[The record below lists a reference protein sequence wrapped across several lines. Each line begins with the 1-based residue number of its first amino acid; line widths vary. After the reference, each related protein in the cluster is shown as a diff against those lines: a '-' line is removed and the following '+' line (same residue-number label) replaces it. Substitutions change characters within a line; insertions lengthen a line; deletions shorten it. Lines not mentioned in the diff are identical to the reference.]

1 MLLMCVVN
9 TTILIVGAKERG
21 EALRELPVRV
31 ILLDS
36 GSEAVRCLRK
46 ESVDAIV
53 SKWHLVDVPNGG
65 LLDAVIGAN
74 PGIPTVAFVKSGD
87 IQQEIAARSIGVTA
101 VLSED
106 IDDDYFRDVMCQILH
121 IEEVASIT
129 MKSEYESN
137 EETNSL
143 SSLQRSGLASDQ
155 DRPARV

>member
-1 MLLMCVVN
+1 MCVVN

-46 ESVDAIV
+46 EAVDAVV

-65 LLDAVIGAN
+65 LLEAVIGAN
-74 PGIPTVAFVKSGD
+74 PGMPTVAFVRPGD
-87 IQQEIAARSIGVTA
+87 AKQEVAARSIGVTA

-106 IDDDYFRDVMCQILH
+106 IDDEYFRDVMCQILH
-121 IEEVASIT
+121 IEEVTSIT

-143 SSLQRSGLASDQ
+143 SSFKKLGLTVSD
-155 DRPARV
+155 